1 MKERGIL
8 FSAPMGGNLPVAVVR
23 SAWTWRETRDLRA
36 AIPRILRSP
45 LAAPELFERLS
56 AIAEVSER
64 RMWRALRWCMDA
76 GSVVR
81 VGAFRHRATY
91 SAAARVGAW

>member
-1 MKERGIL
+1 MT
-8 FSAPMGGNLPVAVVR
+8 APPTWRDLGRRAD
-23 SAWTWRETRDLRA
+23 WTWRETRALRL

-45 LAAPELFERLS
+45 LTAPELFARLG
-56 AIAEVSER
+56 AVTDASER

-81 VGAFRHRATY
+81 VGPFRHGATY
-91 SAAARVGAW
+91 SAAALEQLEARR